1 MTMLEFPY
9 FRTKQRKRRVPAA
22 RRNLPDMLLGELLFS
37 LASAPF
43 TSAVGKIAVFRV
55 TMWLHYRKIR
65 PTNTIHFLL
74 FTLLTTHY
82 IEGMFKQCFKMK
94 RSYLLI
100 FS

>member
-37 LASAPF
+37 LASAPS

-65 PTNTIHFLL
+65 PTNTIH
-74 FTLLTTHY
+74 Y

>member
-9 FRTKQRKRRVPAA
+9 FRTKQRKRRVPVA
-22 RRNLPDMLLGELLFS
+22 RRNLPEMLLAELLFS
-37 LASAPF
+37 LASAPS
-43 TSAVGKIAVFRV
+43 TSAAGRIAMCRV
-55 TMWLHYRKIR
+55 TVWLHYRKIR
-65 PTNTIHFLL
+65 PINTIQFLL

-94 RSYLLI
+94 RSCLLI